1 MIKEFILTYW
11 PYFASAALGGIV
23 AYVELLN
30 RYNTHF
36 GGIIRAVSAVLYI
49 VINGIISAVC
59 LYLLRTY
66 GFFDVEINHGKNLGQ
81 VILAGVGSM
90 SLLRS
95 SIFTIRSSSGN
106 QKQVGAIEIVEALL
120 KSVEREFDRHSSS
133 INLQEVGKI
142 MQNVNIRRYGKDLI
156 TTCLNVMQ
164 GLSPEEQER
173 LGKDVSKL
181 MNEVGISEEIRAIN
195 IGVVLARIT
204 GEKLLRYVVTT
215 VNVRKVEEENS
226 PVCMDIEL
234 SQAQE
239 KLLSLTKKLQ
249 EGAP

>member
-11 PYFASAALGGIV
+11 PYFASATLGSIV

-36 GGIIRAVSAVLYI
+36 LAIIRAVPAVSYI
-49 VINGIISAVC
+49 VINGVISAGC

-66 GFFDVEINHGKNLGQ
+66 GFFDVEINQGKNLGQ
-81 VILAGVGSM
+81 VLLAGVGSM

-95 SIFTIRSSSGN
+95 SIFTIKSSSGN

-173 LGKDVSKL
+173 LGSDVSKL
-181 MNEVGISEEIRAIN
+181 MNEAGISEEIRAVN
-195 IGVVLARIT
+195 VGVVLARIT
-204 GEKLLRYVVTT
+204 GMKLLQKVVTT
-215 VNVRKVEEENS
+215 LNVGKIEEEKS
-226 PVCMDIEL
+226 PVYLDIEL